1 MSENVKKATSL
12 DQLKLLAQ
20 RTHQEVQSL
29 GTKMA
34 AAIKSGEVTDN
45 TIKLYTS
52 TDKSGTPAITLDLP
66 AEYLLDQAKTT
77 FVGKFAWSEAAY
89 PGSTDPGL
97 NNKPVMILA
106 VKGSDNSVAYSFMNM
121 AALVD
126 TYKAKT
132 EGKDATTTVTV
143 SGYEIEVKVNIS
155 ADSGNRLEQK
165 ADGLFVGPEKVTG
178 ATNGHF
184 AGLDANGHLTDS
196 GKGAGDFV
204 AAEAGKRL
212 IAEAEGTKLAGVA
225 EGATKV
231 EASTT
236 PGHIKINGT
245 DTTVVDMA
253 TDAEVTAMINSVF
266 GEAQA

>member
-1 MSENVKKATSL
+1 MNKATTL
-12 DQLKLLAQ
+12 EQLKLLAQ
-20 RTHQEVQSL
+20 RTNAEVQSL
-29 GTKMA
+29 GTKVA
-34 AAIKSGEVTDN
+34 NSIKSGEVADN

-52 TDKSGTPAITLDLP
+52 ADKSGTPAITLDLP
-66 AEYLLDQAKTT
+66 AEYLLDQAKTA

-97 NNKPVMILA
+97 NNKPVMVLA
-106 VKGSDNSVAYSFMNM
+106 VKGSDNSVAYSFLNM

-132 EGKDATTTVTV
+132 ENKDASTTITV
-143 SGYEIEVKVNIS
+143 SGYEIEVAVNIS
-155 ADSGNRLEQK
+155 AESGNRLEKK

-178 ATNGHF
+178 ATAGHF

-196 GKGAGDFV
+196 GKGADDFV
-204 AAEAGKRL
+204 DAEEGKRL
-212 IAEAEGTKLAGVA
+212 ITDAEATKLAGMA

-236 PGHIKINGT
+236 PGHIKINGA

-253 TDAEVTAMINSVF
+253 TDAEVTAMINEVF